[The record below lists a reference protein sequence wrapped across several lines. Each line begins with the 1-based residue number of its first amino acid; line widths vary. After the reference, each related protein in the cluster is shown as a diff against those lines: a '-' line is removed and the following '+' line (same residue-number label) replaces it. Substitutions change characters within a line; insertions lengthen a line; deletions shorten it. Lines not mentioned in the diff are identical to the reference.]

1 MKCRDAEKLMLR
13 AKDSALAGPERD
25 SLDAHLRQCPRCR
38 RADEEYRSLFRS
50 LRPIESRGPAAFSW
64 ERLRARI
71 EEREA
76 AAREPQ
82 YEKWALK
89 AIPAA
94 IALALLI
101 GSASLLF
108 RSSSPSNIS
117 ASEELLLRNTN
128 PLVEARTILDQ
139 KRLEDKGLMLIFAS
153 NETGFP
159 ERR

>member
-1 MKCRDAEKLMLR
+1 MKCRNAEKLMLR
-13 AKDSALAGPERD
+13 AKDFDLPGPARD
-25 SLDAHLRQCPRCR
+25 SLDAHLRQCSRCR
-38 RADEEYRSLFRS
+38 RAEEDYRDIFRS
-50 LRPIESRGPAAFSW
+50 LRPVKSRGPAAFSW
-64 ERLRARI
+64 ERLQARI

-76 AAREPQ
+76 AAVELQ
-82 YEKWALK
+82 YEKWAFK

-94 IALALLI
+94 IVLALLI

-108 RSSSPSNIS
+108 RSSTPSNVS

-139 KRLEDKGLMLIFAS
+139 RKLEDRGLTLLFAS
-153 NETGFP
+153 NEMGLP

>member
-1 MKCRDAEKLMLR
+1 MKCHDAEKLMLR
-13 AKDSALAGPERD
+13 AKDSALAGPGRD

-38 RADEEYRSLFRS
+38 RVEEEYRSLFRS
-50 LRPIESRGPAAFSW
+50 LRPVESRGPAAFSW
-64 ERLRARI
+64 ERLRTRI

-76 AAREPQ
+76 AALKPQ

-108 RSSSPSNIS
+108 KSSAPSNIS